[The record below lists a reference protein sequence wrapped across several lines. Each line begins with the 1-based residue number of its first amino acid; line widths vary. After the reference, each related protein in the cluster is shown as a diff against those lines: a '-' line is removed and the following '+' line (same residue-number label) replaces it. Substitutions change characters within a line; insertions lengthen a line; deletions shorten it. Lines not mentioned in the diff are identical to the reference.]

1 MNTVRLLLGVIIL
14 GLTINNIFETTNHI
28 IIGNIFLIV
37 CVYIYTYIYI
47 YTHSIYSYY
56 IPVIS
61 PDQTLKSPH
70 RGCAQWLFT
79 DATFRTMKTC
89 TAEKSSTGH
98 NGSIIFLRVV
108 GKIWE
113 TPKKCGSVNVET
125 ITMEP
130 SGCWWEC
137 EIDKKRSLAW
147 FDHQQKAHESTKEGI
162 RTQPEDKILIWVN
175 WYPKNRRVH
184 SKNDNFKASKSS
196 IFQWWRIPHVGSK
209 NPPETRG
216 IIGIGSNKIFGA
228 NNSIWMSC
236 LGNFGRRKHM
246 CIYILHIYI
255 Y

>member
-47 YTHSIYSYY
+47 HTQYIQYY

-113 TPKKCGSVNVET
+113 TPKKCGSVNVE
-125 ITMEP
+125 P
-130 SGCWWEC
+130 LPWN
-137 EIDKKRSLAW
+137 
-147 FDHQQKAHESTKEGI
+147 HQGVDGSVKST
-162 RTQPEDKILIWVN
+162 
-175 WYPKNRRVH
+175 RR
-184 SKNDNFKASKSS
+184 D
-196 IFQWWRIPHVGSK
+196 
-209 NPPETRG
+209 
-216 IIGIGSNKIFGA
+216 
-228 NNSIWMSC
+228 
-236 LGNFGRRKHM
+236 L
-246 CIYILHIYI
+246 
-255 Y
+255 

>member
-1 MNTVRLLLGVIIL
+1 MCI
-14 GLTINNIFETTNHI
+14 
-28 IIGNIFLIV
+28 
-37 CVYIYTYIYI
+37 YIYIYI
-47 YTHSIYSYY
+47 YTHTVYTVLHPRD
-56 IPVIS
+56 IPRPNSEIPASWLCPVAV
-61 PDQTLKSPH
+61 H
-70 RGCAQWLFT
+70 RCHVQDDEDMHGWEEQHRPQRL
-79 DATFRTMKTC
+79 
-89 TAEKSSTGH
+89 H
-98 NGSIIFLRVV
+98 NFPPSGGENL
-108 GKIWE
+108 GN
-113 TPKKCGSVNVET
+113 PKKMWVCERWT

-246 CIYILHIYI
+246 CIYIYYIYI